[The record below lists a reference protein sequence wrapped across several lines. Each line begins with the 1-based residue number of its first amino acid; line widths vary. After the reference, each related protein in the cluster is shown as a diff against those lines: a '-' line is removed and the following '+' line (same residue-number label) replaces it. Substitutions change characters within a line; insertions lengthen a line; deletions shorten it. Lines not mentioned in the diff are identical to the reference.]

1 MWPDSAD
8 ERASANL
15 RSALWRLRGLRRLP
29 IPLIETSHTQLRL
42 AAGVAVDARE
52 LAERATAVLRGT
64 RVAGPDDARRLIAS
78 ADLLPGWYE
87 DWLVFERER
96 FRQLQLHALEAL
108 SRLLAASGG
117 NTRGAGMWIVM
128 PGDLSSSLMLTCLA
142 RDRSPCG

>member
-1 MWPDSAD
+1 HDRPMLRTYAAGLLWPDSAD

-15 RSALWRLRGLRRLP
+15 RSALWRLRRLP

-64 RVAGPDDARRLIAS
+64 RVAGPGDARRLIAS

-96 FRQLQLHALEAL
+96 FR
-108 SRLLAASGG
+108 
-117 NTRGAGMWIVM
+117 
-128 PGDLSSSLMLTCLA
+128 
-142 RDRSPCG
+142 